1 MSEIATNN
9 LVTDP
14 AKLTRVLL
22 IDDSKVMRRSA
33 LKMLGKN
40 FDVVVAEDG
49 QQGWSM
55 IQQDPSIHVVFT
67 DLNMPKM
74 NGYQLLEAVR
84 TSEDEGIRGLPV
96 IVVTGA
102 ENDDEAKEQALDKG
116 ATDFITKP
124 FNSTDLKAR
133 AQAHAHYQRTTKTL
147 QKTAVVD
154 VLTGLCNGR
163 SFREAQSKDVS
174 FVSRHK
180 HGYAL
185 MYVEVDHFNDL
196 FLRIGRKGA
205 DSLVLHVAKVLMKS
219 VRAEDT
225 VGRVGLARFAI
236 SLPTVD
242 QQDALNL
249 AQRICDK
256 VAGFRASLGGQPL
269 QINVSVG
276 IFVPGSVSVES
287 LDALQQQ
294 AQDCLGEAVDNGG
307 NQVVCRAEPAAH
319 ETETIPT
326 LEPLD
331 LQPLSVDALLQQV
344 AEQGPA
350 AVEEQMPQLL
360 RMLSP
365 LWPLLTADQK
375 AQLKAD
381 LDAA

>member
-1 MSEIATNN
+1 MSDIATDN
-9 LVTDP
+9 LATDQ

-33 LKMLGKN
+33 LKMLGKD

-49 QQGWSM
+49 QEGWSM
-55 IQQDPSIHVVFT
+55 IRQDPSIHVVFT

-102 ENDDEAKEQALDKG
+102 ENDDEAKEKALDQG

-154 VLTGLCNGR
+154 VLTGLPNGR
-163 SFREAQSKDVS
+163 SFAEVLTKDLS
-174 FVSRHK
+174 FVARHQ
-180 HGYAL
+180 HSYSL
-185 MYVEVDHFNDL
+185 MYVEVDRFNEL

-205 DSLVLHVAKVLMKS
+205 DSLIQHVAKVLLKS
-219 VRAEDT
+219 VRKEDT
-225 VGRVGLARFAI
+225 VGRVGLARFAV

-242 QQDALNL
+242 QQGALNF

-256 VAGFRASLGGQPL
+256 VAGFKASLGGKPL

-276 IFVPGSVSVES
+276 IYVPSAASVER
-287 LDALQQQ
+287 LDLLQQETE
-294 AQDCLGEAVDNGG
+294 DCLAEALAKGG
-307 NQVVCRAEPAAH
+307 NQVVCRAEATAVEP
-319 ETETIPT
+319 IPT
-326 LEPLD
+326 LEPLE
-331 LQPLSVDALLQQV
+331 LQAISVDALLQQV

-350 AVEEQMPQLL
+350 AAQRQIPQLL
-360 RMLSP
+360 NMLSP
-365 LWPLLTADQK
+365 IWALLSHEQK
-375 AQLKAD
+375 QQLKAD